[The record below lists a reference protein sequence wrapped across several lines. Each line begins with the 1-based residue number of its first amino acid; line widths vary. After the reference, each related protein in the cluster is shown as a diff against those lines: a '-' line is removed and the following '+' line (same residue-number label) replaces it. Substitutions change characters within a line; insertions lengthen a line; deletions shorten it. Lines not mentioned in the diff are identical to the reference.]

1 MHFYQTAYRN
11 DYIKSHIRREHS
23 DLDAAQFFNPR
34 SRRVS
39 SLPTVT
45 ADTPP
50 ATSPSENELE
60 TPEPSH
66 FPLLGQE
73 GPSSSN
79 QQEYTTIVSP
89 SSPQDE
95 SFDKEPVSF
104 FLPLLLFFPLLLIY
118 FIAFC

>member
-1 MHFYQTAYRN
+1 LHFYQTAYRN

-23 DLDAAQFFNPR
+23 DLDAAQSFNPR

-39 SLPTVT
+39 SLPTIT

-50 ATSPSENELE
+50 TTSPPENELE

-66 FPLLGQE
+66 LPLFYQE

-79 QQEYTTIVSP
+79 QQEKTTIVGP

-95 SFDKEPVSF
+95 SSDKEPVSF
-104 FLPLLLFFPLLLIY
+104 FPLLLFSPLLLIY